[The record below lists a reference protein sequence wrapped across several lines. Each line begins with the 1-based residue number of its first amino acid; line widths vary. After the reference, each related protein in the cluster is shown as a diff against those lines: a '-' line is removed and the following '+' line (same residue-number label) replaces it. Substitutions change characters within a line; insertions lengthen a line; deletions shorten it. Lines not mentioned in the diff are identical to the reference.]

1 MNQAIRAHIESKVY
15 EAYQALVPPIEVMF
29 DNVQETPPALP
40 YVICL
45 ISYLDVTTPV
55 ICQGESMVEQINGN
69 LQLSVYAPRGRGMGA
84 LELYAQ
90 AGIKAMATMY
100 DATGDAKVKCGA
112 ANGPT
117 ALLSG
122 DQPYAVATV
131 SCSFVA
137 RYDDSSSS
145 GGTTR
150 LQTSDVLLTH
160 PTL

>member
-84 LELYAQ
+84 LELYSQ

-100 DATGDAKVKCGA
+100 DATADAKVKCGA
-112 ANGPT
+112 ANGPA

-150 LQTSDVLLTH
+150 LKTSDVLLTN
-160 PTL
+160 PTP

>member
-15 EAYQALVPPIEVMF
+15 SAYQAMVPPIEVMF

-45 ISYLDVTTPV
+45 ISYLDVTRPV

-69 LQLSVYAPRGRGMGA
+69 LQLSVYVPRGRGMGA

-90 AGIKAMATMY
+90 EAVKLMNTMY
-100 DATGDAKVKCGA
+100 DPTADAKVKCGTV
-112 ANGPT
+112 NGPVP
-117 ALLSG
+117 LLNG
-122 DQPYAVATV
+122 DQPYALATV
-131 SCSFVA
+131 SCPFVA
-137 RYDDSSSS
+137 RYTDSSG

-150 LQTSDVLLTH
+150 LKTNQVLLAN
-160 PTL
+160 PTP

>member
-1 MNQAIRAHIESKVY
+1 MNQAIRPHIESKVY

-84 LELYAQ
+84 LELY
-90 AGIKAMATMY
+90 
-100 DATGDAKVKCGA
+100 C
-112 ANGPT
+112 
-117 ALLSG
+117 LLYTSPSPR
-122 DQPYAVATV
+122 DRTRSRMP
-131 SCSFVA
+131 
-137 RYDDSSSS
+137 SSA
-145 GGTTR
+145 
-150 LQTSDVLLTH
+150 
-160 PTL
+160 